1 MGIEIIIKD
10 EHALDEVENLW
21 YELMKV
27 HIEDSTYFKEQFQD
41 RKFQVR
47 KQELLNFAKAG
58 KMIVVLAYAEAKN
71 PIGYCIANVTLKQ
84 MDHSSEI
91 KCIKGEIDSICVS
104 NDYRGGGI
112 GKQLIT
118 KALNWIEQ
126 YSPEKIMI
134 SVATGHESVY
144 PFYEQFGF
152 YPRTSILQRK

>member
-1 MGIEIIIKD
+1 MGTEIIIKD
-10 EHALDEVENLW
+10 EQALDEVENLW

-27 HIEDSTYFKEQFQD
+27 QIEDSTYFKEQFQN
-41 RKFQVR
+41 RKFQDR
-47 KQELLNFAKAG
+47 KQELLTFAKAG
-58 KMIVVLAYAEAKN
+58 KMIVALAYEEAKD

-84 MDHSSEI
+84 IVDTNEI
-91 KCIKGEIDSICVS
+91 RCIKGEIDSICVA
-104 NDYRGGGI
+104 NEYRGKGI

-118 KALNWIEQ
+118 EALHWMEQ
-126 YSPEKIMI
+126 FCPEKTMI